1 MISIN
6 GVTLTFDYIG
16 YFDTDEK
23 WEHPQANIETHE
35 LILVTEGTIYMQE
48 ANSAYTLQKGDMIY
62 LQPHETHFGY
72 KESTRSTSFYWLHFY
87 TNDVS
92 YFKIPK
98 ICSLNNFTHVF
109 KEMMHLF
116 HNDNLPAA
124 ELALGKFLLDL
135 NQIQK
140 FKNKFAYEMQEY
152 IRIRVDDGT
161 DVTIDDLVAQY
172 GYSSDHLARLYKREF
187 GYSLKSGIVKL
198 KLNRIKSLL
207 SSTNYSIVEIAQ
219 QCGFE
224 DDNSFIKFFK
234 YHTNTTPSNYRNK
247 YYKCFFNK
255 H

>member
-1 MISIN
+1 
-6 GVTLTFDYIG
+6 
-16 YFDTDEK
+16 
-23 WEHPQANIETHE
+23 
-35 LILVTEGTIYMQE
+35 
-48 ANSAYTLQKGDMIY
+48 
-62 LQPHETHFGY
+62 
-72 KESTRSTSFYWLHFY
+72 
-87 TNDVS
+87 
-92 YFKIPK
+92 
-98 ICSLNNFTHVF
+98 
-109 KEMMHLF
+109 
-116 HNDNLPAA
+116 
-124 ELALGKFLLDL
+124 
-135 NQIQK
+135 
-140 FKNKFAYEMQEY
+140 MQEY